1 MEKKRS
7 KQDMVLDYLKSNK
20 RGISQREAIE
30 KYQAYRLSGIVFRLK
45 KRGYNI
51 ITNMEVSK
59 NLDGTTSNYARYI
72 LI

>member
-51 ITNMEVSK
+51 VTNMEVSK
-59 NLDGTTSNYARYI
+59 NLDGSTSNYARYI
-72 LI
+72 LV

>member
-20 RGISQREAIE
+20 RGLSQREAIE

-59 NLDGTTSNYARYI
+59 NLDGSTSNYARYV

>member
-59 NLDGTTSNYARYI
+59 NLDGTTSNYARYV

>member
-59 NLDGTTSNYARYI
+59 NLDGSTSNYARYI

>member
-59 NLDGTTSNYARYI
+59 NLDGSTSNYARYV

>member
-1 MEKKRS
+1 MEKKKS

-51 ITNMEVSK
+51 VTNMEVSK

-72 LI
+72 LV

>member
-20 RGISQREAIE
+20 RGLSQREAIE
-30 KYQAYRLSGIVFRLK
+30 RYQAYRLSGIVFRLK

-59 NLDGTTSNYARYI
+59 NQDGTTSNYARYV

>member
-59 NLDGTTSNYARYI
+59 NLDGSTSNYARYF
-72 LI
+72 LV

>member
-72 LI
+72 LV

>member
-1 MEKKRS
+1 MKKKRS
-7 KQDMVLDYLKSNK
+7 KQDKVLDYLKSNK
-20 RGISQREAIE
+20 RGLSQREAIE

-59 NLDGTTSNYARYI
+59 NQDGTTSNYARYV

>member
-30 KYQAYRLSGIVFRLK
+30 KYQAYRLSGIVFCLK

-51 ITNMEVSK
+51 VTNMEVSK
-59 NLDGTTSNYARYI
+59 NLDGSTSNYARYI
-72 LI
+72 LV

>member
-7 KQDMVLDYLKSNK
+7 KQDMVLNYLKSNK

-72 LI
+72 LV

>member
-59 NLDGTTSNYARYI
+59 NQDGTTSNYARYV

>member
-51 ITNMEVSK
+51 VTNMEVSK
-59 NLDGTTSNYARYI
+59 NLDGSTSNYARYV

>member
-20 RGISQREAIE
+20 RGLSQREAIE

-51 ITNMEVSK
+51 ITNKEVSK
-59 NLDGTTSNYARYI
+59 NLDGSTSNYARYV